1 MSKIK
6 TPRQKKQLSLERDRR
21 NAYRE
26 DSKASR
32 KNIARGKQ
40 RRHMDER
47 RAVAQVLSG
56 LKGKVEEGVAA
67 NAELQVK
74 VSVADSRNRGF
85 RKVPDEPPGVHLILH
100 ARNRRNKGG
109 TTA

>member
-67 NAELQVK
+67 NAELH
-74 VSVADSRNRGF
+74 RGF